1 MHNDYTLFNRT
12 YPNGKKVVFYYAYDE
27 NEIRQGPWTTKC
39 QSITAARNYCNR
51 LIKTD
56 RLIPKRGSLL
66 TFGEFAEGFWERG
79 SAYFDNQSSRG
90 NITQSY
96 IDNCKKMTVHQIL
109 PFFGKTPIEKITRQ
123 DINKWLLGFKNRE
136 VTVNGKTEKK
146 AYKNTYAN
154 TVLGTL
160 NTMMGWALE
169 QEIIKVNPCAMVKRL
184 KNDRKKIEIIT
195 VEEIYN
201 LFPEN
206 WKTVWGDKEIAF
218 IANRLASL
226 TGMRIGEIMALRGE
240 YVFDDYIYVCGS
252 YGKYGY
258 GPTKTKETRC
268 IPLIPKMI
276 GLLKDLV
283 KQNGTGYVFSLDGGV
298 KPVCR
303 NYCYHEFHRALK
315 RIGIDQNEIRR
326 RGLSMHSWRHFL
338 NTELQM
344 QGLSVKQVQAV
355 TGHKSEEMTDNYSH
369 FDARKLADVLEAQKI
384 IAGVKEPEKEPPKSA
399 SETAA
404 DKAGANETAAGNAG
418 KVGAV
423 LPFPMQENLRKKKM
437 A

>member
-27 NEIRQGPWTTKC
+27 QDNRRGPWTTKC

-56 RLIPKRGSLL
+56 KLIPKRSHLL

-79 SAYFDNQSSRG
+79 SDYLDNQGSRG
-90 NITQSY
+90 DITQSY
-96 IDNCKKMTVHQIL
+96 IDNCKTMTIHQIL
-109 PFFGKTPIEKITRQ
+109 PFFGKTPIEKISKK
-123 DINKWLLGFKNRE
+123 DINSWLLGFKNRE

-154 TVLGTL
+154 VVLGTL
-160 NTMMGWALE
+160 NTMMAWALE
-169 QEIIKVNPCAMVKRL
+169 QEIIKVNPCATVKRL
-184 KNDRKKIEIIT
+184 RNDRKKIEIIT
-195 VEEIYN
+195 LEEVQN
-201 LFPEN
+201 LFPKN
-206 WKTVWGDKEIAF
+206 WKPIWDNKEIAF
-218 IANRLASL
+218 IANKLACL

-240 YVFDDYIYVCGS
+240 YVFDDYIHVCGS
-252 YGKYGY
+252 YGDYGY
-258 GPTKTKETRC
+258 GPTKTKETRY
-268 IPLIPKMI
+268 IPLIPEMI
-276 GLLKDLV
+276 GHLKKLAN
-283 KQNGTGYVFSLDGGV
+283 QNGNGYIFSLDGGA
-298 KPVCR
+298 KPAGRKYV
-303 NYCYHEFHRALK
+303 YEEYHRALK
-315 RIGIDQNEIRR
+315 RIGMDQHEIKR

-344 QGLSVKQVQAV
+344 QGMTVKQVQAV

-369 FDARKLADVLEAQKI
+369 FDARKLSDVMEAQKI
-384 IAGVKEPEKEPPKSA
+384 ISGAKKPGKAPQKSA

-404 DKAGANETAAGNAG
+404 KSAGTNEKAAGKAE
-418 KVGAV
+418 KRAAV
-423 LPFPMQENLRKKKM
+423 LPFPAQENARKRKR